1 MQKNPANITVV
12 LTLAIVGFV
21 LWRNYGVIAVG
32 ETIDPD
38 KNKTNE
44 QKELKKAV
52 QKVGIIDKG
61 QIIQTSFGV
70 YEWTEIGWIKIKEIW
85 DALKQ

>member
-1 MQKNPANITVV
+1 MFPECLQKGLMQKNPATITIV

-38 KNKTNE
+38 TNKTNE
-44 QKELKKAV
+44 QKELKKA
-52 QKVGIIDKG
+52 
-61 QIIQTSFGV
+61 SS
-70 YEWTEIGWIKIKEIW
+70 ESWENR
-85 DALKQ
+85 